1 MSVGPVPQDP
11 APATVTSLPRMKSET
26 AAARLL
32 GERLRN
38 ARIEKN
44 LTLAQAAKIIR
55 ASTSKVS
62 RLERGLHPPKERDV
76 TDLVRFY
83 DVTADEEAQI
93 LALLQQ
99 TRNSTWYHQY
109 SDVTPT
115 YLRQLIG
122 LEGAARTIRTYENQ
136 VVPGLLQTPAYARA
150 VVEAALPGAPDNDR
164 RVKLRIGRQQLLR
177 SPSRPQVVAL
187 LDEGILRRPV
197 GGYHVMCAQL
207 MHLIQAIEISD
218 INIHIVEFEA
228 SALRSPTYPITHL
241 LFDDGGPSEVV
252 YVEHIDSAMYLTRP
266 TDVERYRHVLSEL
279 AFVAARRERS
289 KEILRDAVDRYR
301 RKIRAMESD
310 PDAHLDAD

>member
-11 APATVTSLPRMKSET
+11 FPATVTSLPKMKSET

-38 ARIEKN
+38 ARLEKN
-44 LTLAQAAKIIR
+44 LTLEQAARFIR
-55 ASTSKVS
+55 ASSSKIS

-76 TDLVRFY
+76 VDLARFY
-83 DVTADEEAQI
+83 ELTPEEEAQVH
-93 LALLQQ
+93 ALLQQ
-99 TRNSTWYHQY
+99 TRNSTWYQQY

-122 LEGAARTIRTYENQ
+122 LEGAALSIHTYENQ
-136 VVPGLLQTPAYARA
+136 VVPGLLQTPDYARA

-177 SPSRPQVVAL
+177 SDSRPQVVAL

-197 GGYHVMCAQL
+197 GGYHVMCGQL
-207 MHLIQAIEISD
+207 VHLLQAADISD
-218 INIHIVEFEA
+218 IHIRIVEFEA
-228 SALRSPTYPITHL
+228 SALRSPTYPITHVR
-241 LFDDGGPSEVV
+241 FDDGGPSEVV

-266 TDVERYRHVLSEL
+266 TEVERYRLVLNEL
-279 AFVAARRERS
+279 ALVAARRERS
-289 KEILRDAVDRYR
+289 KEILREALNRYR
-301 RKIRAMESD
+301 RKIEAAENEADVES
-310 PDAHLDAD
+310 